1 MKKLMVATLAF
12 ALLAT
17 AAPVFAENQSGS
29 MKRERTEK
37 QYDLPCV
44 QSAVATREA
53 AIQKSWTNYTSAI
66 SSALSARAS
75 ALNTAWG
82 NSDGPA
88 RRTARKAAWENY
100 RTANKS
106 AREAFRS
113 DKKSAWESFKTA
125 SAACKVPLVETEESD
140 QL

>member
-1 MKKLMVATLAF
+1 MKRLAIATLTF
-12 ALLAT
+12 AILAT
-17 AAPVFAENQSGS
+17 TTPVFAETQGMN
-29 MKRERTEK
+29 REK

-44 QSAVATREA
+44 QSAVATRES
-53 AIQKSWTNYTSAI
+53 AIQKYWTNYTSAV

-88 RRTARKAAWENY
+88 RRTARKAAWETY

-106 AREAFRS
+106 VREAFRR

-125 SAACKVPLVETEESD
+125 SAACKVPTVETEEAD